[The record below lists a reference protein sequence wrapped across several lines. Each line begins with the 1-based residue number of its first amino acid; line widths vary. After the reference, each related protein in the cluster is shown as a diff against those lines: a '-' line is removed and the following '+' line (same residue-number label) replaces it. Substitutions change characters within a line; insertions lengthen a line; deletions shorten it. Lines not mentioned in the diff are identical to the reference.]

1 MESKAELIPIENPKA
16 AMIRDLA
23 KFQGRVSIAEKDEIN
38 PHFKKTYATL
48 ASYVSAI
55 HPHLEECNLAYT
67 QTIEGTKLVTT
78 LWHTSGESIKSECE
92 LIGARQDPQGIGSAL
107 SYYRRYQLAGI
118 LGMAA
123 ADDDGNEA
131 QPKPVKTKAE
141 KQQGYKDYKNGLP
154 SAEVL
159 AKAKAD
165 NDAPPWNEAEGEKAD
180 LFDKVTQ
187 TENQIAAIVGF
198 NSADFKKTCALL
210 YNRHNA
216 NCADGEKTGNWKM
229 ALASAEAL
237 LKVAKTYIPPTP
249 AKSQAPE
256 DTDFKSANPIPAQP
270 ELLKQGDLTHG

>member
-107 SYYRRYQLAGI
+107 SYYRRYQLSGI

-131 QPKPVKTKAE
+131 QPKKPKTKEE

-165 NDAPPWNEAEGEKAD
+165 NDAPAWNEAEGEKAD
-180 LFDKVTQ
+180 MFDKVAQ
-187 TENQIAAIVGF
+187 IENKITAILGPIKEP
-198 NSADFKKTCALL
+198 NFKHQYKAL
-210 YNRHNA
+210 YIRHNA
-216 NCADGEKTGNWKM
+216 NCRDGEKTENWNM
-229 ALASAEAL
+229 ALASANQL
-237 LKVAKTYIPPTP
+237 LKFAENYQIPP

-270 ELLKQGDLTHG
+270 ELIEQGGHP